1 MRKRA
6 YKPNKTN

>member
-6 YKPNKTN
+6 DLIIE

>member
-6 YKPNKTN
+6 